1 MRIRTGWIVRLLAAG
16 AIILVA
22 VMIIGLQVRL
32 NEIREEKEALEAIV
46 EEYSDRVDELQYQL
60 DREIDDEYIE
70 EYARKKF
77 SLYRL
82 DDTVFYFD
90 NRD

>member
-1 MRIRTGWIVRLLAAG
+1 MRIRTGWIVRLLAVG

-60 DREIDDEYIE
+60 DREIDDDYIE